1 MRSFRL
7 LLITIALLLC
17 LHTVAAAPHFP
28 LARRQDDSESNS
40 VVTTTSEP
48 ERPSSTS
55 RPRESSASPS
65 ASDHQSTT
73 GEPASRSSIVATATT
88 VSASPSA
95 TATST
100 GSLPNATDPGSV
112 SEDPLPLHPKITP
125 ALGLI
130 GAILLLSGA
139 LYAVVGI
146 KNKWIYV
153 FGSAAYLASLAV
165 TVLIIYLM
173 SPPVSHAV
181 QGAFFVAA
189 FVTGM
194 ISGGLALV
202 FTDLTEGLG
211 CLLGGFCVSMWFLSL
226 KEGGVIT
233 STTGRAIFIGC
244 VSVAGYSLSFSHY
257 TRTYGLIGAISFSGA
272 TIAMLGV
279 DCFSRAGWKE
289 FWLFLWNINPD
300 VFPLNTNTFP
310 LTKGLKAELAGVV
323 ILTVFGVISQLR
335 LWRLVKE
342 HRAKREE
349 QEQEQAQ
356 SQQIHEAELGREIED
371 KFQKERREWEATY
384 GEKDAPGSSGASGS
398 ASSLDE
404 KEYPATAHDS
414 KVDLGEPEKKHAV
427 VAVVSVH
434 EDDKIQPVDETGAPV
449 AQDGLVD
456 RPADISRSHSARPS
470 SEAVVPSRMSRTV
483 SVTSSL
489 KPSSSPPPPP
499 VVVPLP
505 FKIPQE
511 EEAMSQTS
519 DNASVSALPDTEEE
533 APLADEQYIS
543 RRVSGIPTMKRMSTA
558 RSLVD
563 GFQAGDVMML
573 SQIEDDRRSS
583 VAATLDEEDRISL
596 PESSRPSSLVHAESK
611 TEEATIDASSL
622 KSNDPGQM
630 QDSNGSALGEDAA
643 MSSSTPTIDVQPA
656 ESLDEASNTYGS
668 ASSLS
673 QRGPRESFTVSTD
686 PKHGVAGSEVRST
699 RSPRLRHDTLVKGD
713 SEKSASAQSDV
724 EEVPTVLRPRL
735 SKVAQSYRTNEWAK
749 HLEAAD
755 KPEVDEISEPS
766 SPGAQLDHEQ
776 PAPVSEGI
784 AQPFAVAKRASKRVS
799 SDSNVHR
806 KKAFMQINSNS
817 ARQPQGEVP
826 GVVLQQPSVD
836 LGRRVSSVAMAGPSK
851 TQTLMGH
858 RESLMRNRASTQKLN
873 LPMSACND
881 VTATGDEDMTLA
893 QRRRVL
899 KQQKPPS
906 AAHKWKK
913 SSWAQSPPMET
924 FDSHQP
930 TRTIG
935 SGSDQRRE
943 ELLAGWRGSMQAS
956 GVSLQDSATGEEQQ
970 RAVTMKAKRQE
981 MEQQRASM
989 MEAKRQ
995 REKEQQQQAAMAQ
1008 QRESMRNK
1016 MMRSSEM
1023 LDVHRE
1029 AMRRMQAGANKTA

>member
-1 MRSFRL
+1 MRSFRI
-7 LLITIALLLC
+7 LLIIIALLVC
-17 LHTVAAAPHFP
+17 LHTVIAAPRFP
-28 LARRQDDSESNS
+28 LARRQDGSEPTS
-40 VVTTTSEP
+40 VITTTSDP
-48 ERPSSTS
+48 ERSSSTS
-55 RPRESSASPS
+55 RPRESSVSQS
-65 ASDHQSTT
+65 AFNHQSTT
-73 GEPASRSSIVATATT
+73 GEPASRSSIIATSTS

-95 TATST
+95 TAIST
-100 GSLPNATDPGSV
+100 GSLTNGTDSGNV

-130 GAILLLSGA
+130 GAILLISGA

-173 SPPVSHAV
+173 SPPVSNAV

-194 ISGGLALV
+194 LFGGLALI

-244 VSVAGYSLSFSHY
+244 MSVAGYSLSFSHY

-289 FWLFLWNINPD
+289 FWLFLWNLNPD
-300 VFPLNTNTFP
+300 VFPLNTTTYP

-335 LWRLVKE
+335 LWRLVQE
-342 HRAKREE
+342 RRAKREE

-356 SQQIHEAELGREIED
+356 SQRLHEAELGREIED

-384 GEKDAPGSSGASGS
+384 GETGAPGSSGESGS
-398 ASSLDE
+398 ASSLNE
-404 KEYPATAHDS
+404 KDYPATAYDS
-414 KVDLGEPEKKHAV
+414 KVDLAESEKKQAV
-427 VAVVSVH
+427 VAVASLH
-434 EDDKIQPVDETGAPV
+434 EDDEIRPVDATGAPV
-449 AQDGLVD
+449 A
-456 RPADISRSHSARPS
+456 RSTDISRSNSARPS
-470 SEAVVPSRMSRTV
+470 SEAVTSSRVSRTV
-483 SVTSSL
+483 SVTGSL

-499 VVVPLP
+499 VVIPLP

-511 EEAMSQTS
+511 DDAMSHTS
-519 DNASVSALPDTEEE
+519 DNASVSALPDTEVET
-533 APLADEQYIS
+533 PLADEPSIS
-543 RRVSGIPTMKRMSTA
+543 RRASGKPTMKRMSTA
-558 RSLVD
+558 RSSVD
-563 GFQAGDVMML
+563 GFQAEDVVML

-596 PESSRPSSLVHAESK
+596 PQLSRPSSFVNDDSK
-611 TEEATIDASSL
+611 TEDPTIYMSSL
-622 KSNDPGQM
+622 KLNDQGEVG
-630 QDSNGSALGEDAA
+630 DSNRLALGEDPAI
-643 MSSSTPTIDVQPA
+643 SSSTPTIDVQSA
-656 ESLDEASNTYGS
+656 ESLDEGSNTYGS

-673 QRGPRESFTVSTD
+673 QSGPCQSLTVSTD
-686 PKHGVAGSEVRST
+686 PKHDVAGSEIHSP
-699 RSPRLRHDTLVKGD
+699 RSPRLRHDTLVKED
-713 SEKSASAQSDV
+713 SEKSASAQSGV
-724 EEVPTVLRPRL
+724 EDLPNVLRPRL

-749 HLEAAD
+749 HLEVAD
-755 KPEVDEISEPS
+755 KPEVDDISEPS

-784 AQPFAVAKRASKRVS
+784 AQPFAVAKRASKRIS

-806 KKAFMQINSNS
+806 KNAFMQINSNS
-817 ARQPQGEVP
+817 ARQSQSEVP
-826 GVVLQQPSVD
+826 AAISQQPLGE
-836 LGRRVSSVAMAGPSK
+836 LGRRVSSVPIQAPSK

-858 RESLMRNRASTQKLN
+858 RESLMRNRVSTQNFNQHISSSSDL
-873 LPMSACND
+873 
-881 VTATGDEDMTLA
+881 TATADEDMTLA
-893 QRRRVL
+893 QRKRVL
-899 KQQKPPS
+899 KHQKPPS
-906 AAHKWKK
+906 AAQKWKK
-913 SSWAQSPPMET
+913 SSWAVGPPVEN

-930 TRTIG
+930 KRTVG

-943 ELLAGWRGSMQAS
+943 ELLAGWRGSIQ
-956 GVSLQDSATGEEQQ
+956 ATGTGVPLQNAASREEQQ
-970 RAVTMKAKRQE
+970 RAAMMNAKRQKE
-981 MEQQRASM
+981 M
-989 MEAKRQ
+989 
-995 REKEQQQQAAMAQ
+995 EQQQQAAMAHH
-1008 QRESMRNK
+1008 RESMRHN
-1016 MMRSSEM
+1016 MMRSNEM

-1029 AMRRMQAGANKTA
+1029 AMRRMQAAANKTA